1 MYLKSIGLF
10 TVYTLT
16 MWCILYTKL

>member
-1 MYLKSIGLF
+1 MYLKSIGLY